1 MAALKNTLYLILFAF
16 AIGSLSS
23 CVRDILGI
31 DCGKDITLGTLKF
44 ADSTKTMY
52 SNWTGKETLVFKD
65 SLGNEQ
71 EFSAKQGKTINLN
84 SRLVIKTLCD
94 SGWLDKQTEHFDAE
108 AHWVG
113 FSSPNQGYLSL
124 SLYADTIQQKDSFII
139 YDRFSV
145 EFNGANFYIASR
157 HSNEKPIPSNWHSW
171 ITNSAPKFVADTV
184 IMGKNFKNVFYA
196 DNGYDKSA
204 IYFQKTKMVIGFKQ
218 TGKTWLLDRIK

>member
-1 MAALKNTLYLILFAF
+1 MAAFKNTLFFLLFALT
-16 AIGSLSS
+16 IGSLSS

-71 EFSAKQGKTINLN
+71 EFSAKLGKTINLN

-113 FSSPNQGYLSL
+113 FSSPNQGYFSL
-124 SLYADTIQQKDSFII
+124 DLYADTIQQQGGFII
-139 YDRFSV
+139 YDRFSAYY
-145 EFNGANFYIASR
+145 NGAGVYISTQ
-157 HSNEKPIPSNWHSW
+157 HDKEKPIPATWESPFMKN
-171 ITNSAPKFVADTV
+171 KFVADTV

-218 TGKTWLLDRIK
+218 AGKTWLLDRIK